1 MSLRGRSCGTALPN
15 GEYRYHLRAVACS
28 CSNEHVSGCI
38 VLTYSLSSSPTSMS
52 LLNIIPAKP
61 HLLLLIRIAPYPYNL
76 LNVILASSPSLTLT
90 TYTGCTAI
98 SLLKVILHTWF
109 GSGIHDISEM
119 HRGGPS
125 PSEPVTGGHHQHNG
139 SHGTDGAMGAGGH
152 THGHPPSAHHDVKF
166 YWTWGGLALCVG
178 LFVYLHHVAKKALK
192 RAQDEL
198 AAEEGQAVTGLVEV
212 GHGQRAL

>member
-1 MSLRGRSCGTALPN
+1 
-15 GEYRYHLRAVACS
+15 
-28 CSNEHVSGCI
+28 
-38 VLTYSLSSSPTSMS
+38 MS

-76 LNVILASSPSLTLT
+76 LNVILASSPSLSLT

-119 HRGGPS
+119 HRGGS
-125 PSEPVTGGHHQHNG
+125 AGQETGDGSTHHHQNG
-139 SHGTDGAMGAGGH
+139 SHESMGHGGHGHGHGH
-152 THGHPPSAHHDVKF
+152 THGHAPSAHHDVKF

-192 RAQDEL
+192 RAQEEM
-198 AAEEGQAVTGLVEV
+198 AAEEGQATTGLVEV
-212 GHGQRAL
+212 GHGARGL